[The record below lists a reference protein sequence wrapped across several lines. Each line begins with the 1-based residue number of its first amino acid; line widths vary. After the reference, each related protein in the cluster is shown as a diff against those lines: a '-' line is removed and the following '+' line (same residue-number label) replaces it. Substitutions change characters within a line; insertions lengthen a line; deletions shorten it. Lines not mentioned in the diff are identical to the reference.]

1 MIFEKCCDMRLSLS
15 PTNDLSFDNGETP
28 PRQKGT
34 RSAPL
39 VSLFYFPL
47 TQLVY
52 RDVEQQMV
60 LTKFFIFGW

>member
-15 PTNDLSFDNGETP
+15 PTNDLSCDNGEIFS
-28 PRQKGT
+28 RQKGT